1 MCANGVNTQ
10 QLKDTVTQIDETIA
24 LTRRWTHRMY
34 HLAENGEMVKSAKQ
48 FAKIQSMLDDV
59 RAELDEVQDV
69 IDREDAATSNVTV
82 DLV

>member
-34 HLAENGEMVKSAKQ
+34 HLADNGQMTRSAEQ
-48 FAKIQSMLDDV
+48 LQKIQNSLDDI
-59 RAELDEVQDV
+59 RGMLDEVQDA
-69 IDREDAATSNVTV
+69 IDRDDKDNGVTV
-82 DLV
+82 TAV

>member
-34 HLAENGEMVKSAKQ
+34 HLADNGQMEKTAKHFQ
-48 FAKIQSMLDDV
+48 KIQGMLDEV
-59 RAELDEVQDV
+59 RAELDEAQDI
-69 IDREDAATSNVTV
+69 IDREDAATSGVTV
-82 DLV
+82 GLV

>member
-34 HLAENGEMVKSAKQ
+34 HLADGGQME
-48 FAKIQSMLDDV
+48 
-59 RAELDEVQDV
+59 RAAQKLQAVQGMLDEVRSILDETQDA
-69 IDREDAATSNVTV
+69 IDKDDADNGVTV
-82 DLV
+82 TAV